1 MEVKEEQMTQ
11 VEGAAAGKPGK
22 EKKPLNVKKEILS
35 WILTIAV
42 AVAAALL
49 IRTFLF
55 EPIRVDG
62 ESMCDTLQDGEIML
76 VTKPEYLFVDPQRGD
91 VVICK
96 YPGRTENFVKRVMG
110 IPGDVIEIR
119 SNVVY
124 RNGEALDEPYLT
136 PERNDNGFSMA
147 PFTLGEDEY
156 FVMGDNRDNSHDSRN
171 YYDYFTP
178 AALTRDMIIG
188 HVRCVVFPFSDI
200 RTIEYAVPDGGERP
214 EPERPPICRKIML
227 LTNLFQ
233 GREGCTVLLLSQGT
247 LTASPVAV
255 PAIDRTGKILCD
267 GGFRFQRS

>member
-11 VEGAAAGKPGK
+11 VEGAATGKPGK

-62 ESMCDTLQDGEIML
+62 ESMCDTLQDGEIMPL
-76 VTKPEYLFVDPQRGD
+76 SVANRVFEELDTAQQRGD

-200 RTIEYAVPDGGERP
+200 RTIE
-214 EPERPPICRKIML
+214 
-227 LTNLFQ
+227 
-233 GREGCTVLLLSQGT
+233 
-247 LTASPVAV
+247 
-255 PAIDRTGKILCD
+255 
-267 GGFRFQRS
+267 

>member
-11 VEGAAAGKPGK
+11 VEGAATGKPGK
-22 EKKPLNVKKEILS
+22 EKKPVNVKKEILS

-62 ESMCDTLQDGEIML
+62 ESMCDTLQNGEIML
-76 VTKPEYLFVDPQRGD
+76 VTKPEYLTGDPQRGD

-124 RNGEALDEPYLT
+124 RNGRGP
-136 PERNDNGFSMA
+136 R
-147 PFTLGEDEY
+147 
-156 FVMGDNRDNSHDSRN
+156 R
-171 YYDYFTP
+171 
-178 AALTRDMIIG
+178 
-188 HVRCVVFPFSDI
+188 
-200 RTIEYAVPDGGERP
+200 AVPHPG
-214 EPERPPICRKIML
+214 
-227 LTNLFQ
+227 
-233 GREGCTVLLLSQGT
+233 
-247 LTASPVAV
+247 A
-255 PAIDRTGKILCD
+255 
-267 GGFRFQRS
+267 QRQRLQHGALYAG